1 MVIDSKKLKKLF
13 IKKKNIYLFL
23 KKKTNLKNRIITKL
37 SYDAQTGSYIKLHGK
52 RNLSRILNPVINEIK
67 KFKKIK
73 TILDFGT
80 GEMTSLAYMMKNLS
94 NKIIFYANDISLSRL
109 IAGQKYIK
117 KKLDKKRFKN
127 LNIFCTNHFELPFKD
142 NSIDLITTVQSI
154 EPNNAYKKKLLS
166 ELIRIARKGLVL
178 MEPHYEIA
186 NNESKKRM
194 VKFGYIKNF
203 EKLIKS
209 YNFLYFIIKKNY
221 HYNSSNPNSIFVIIK
236 KNRNNLNKKIVYVD
250 PESRTKLDRESN
262 YYYSTKNFKLFPIID
277 NITVFAN
284 EFRMNYFHFEK

>member
-52 RNLSRILNPVINEIK
+52 RNLSRILDPVINEIK

-80 GEMTSLAYMMKNLS
+80 GELTSLAYIMKNLS

-109 IAGQKYIK
+109 IAGQKYVK

-127 LNIFCTNHFELPFKD
+127 LNILCTNHFELPFKD
-142 NSIDLITTVQSI
+142 NSIDLVTTVQSI

-209 YNFLYFIIKKNY
+209 YNFPYLIIKKNY
-221 HYNSSNPNSIFVIIK
+221 HYNPSNPNSIFVIIK

-277 NITVFAN
+277 NIVAFAS
-284 EFRMNYFHFEK
+284 EFRMNYFHFKR